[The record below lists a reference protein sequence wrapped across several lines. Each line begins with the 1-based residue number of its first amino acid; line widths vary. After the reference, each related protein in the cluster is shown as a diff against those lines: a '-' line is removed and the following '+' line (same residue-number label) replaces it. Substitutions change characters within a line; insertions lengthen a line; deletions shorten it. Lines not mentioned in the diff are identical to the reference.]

1 MIRRAV
7 GLVRRA
13 AGVPMGR
20 AERSRLVRWALG
32 MAMVVALA
40 GCASLGT
47 STGGGAGGGRSDEV
61 PRALDLDL
69 HYGAGRALDLPTGSP
84 DPAADAAR
92 AIEAI
97 QSRRAAPAEHE
108 GPPDPTRR
116 PDLDHDVTQG
126 IQSRGL
132 ERSIGR

>member
-7 GLVRRA
+7 SLVRRA

-20 AERSRLVRWALG
+20 AARSRLVRWTLG
-32 MAMVVALA
+32 MAMAAALA

-47 STGGGAGGGRSDEV
+47 SAGGGAGGG
-61 PRALDLDL
+61 PGAPGALDLDL
-69 HYGAGRALDLPTGSP
+69 HYGAGRSLDLPTGSP
-84 DPAADAAR
+84 DPAADTTR

-97 QSRRAAPAEHE
+97 ESRRAAPAERE
-108 GPPDPTRR
+108 SRPDPTRR
-116 PDLDHDVTQG
+116 PDLDPDVTQG